1 MSLTLSEKLLTL
13 GSRPQLLVLDYYVS
27 CMTAMVELILSG
39 HNEVEG
45 YTLQKSLTDLR
56 PKK

>member
-13 GSRPQLLVLDYYVS
+13 DSRPQLLVLDYYVS

-45 YTLQKSLTDLR
+45 YILQKPLSDLR